1 MREIK
6 YRGKRADGG
15 GWIEDSETYIHDGD
29 GVWLSDDERNVVQ
42 VMPETVGQYTGLLD
56 KNGTKIFEG
65 DIVAYED
72 ANADFEGYH
81 DNVFVNRGTICFSDG
96 CYYVG
101 NKQTVT
107 EDDLIYNGEM
117 NCEVIGNIH
126 DSPEILFS

>member
-56 KNGTKIFEG
+56 KNGRRIYEG
-65 DIVAYED
+65 DICRNVRGNKIVSISWHGTFAGFVWSREKENCKYLH
-72 ANADFEGYH
+72 DFGDLFKVH
-81 DNVFVNRGTICFSDG
+81 DN
-96 CYYVG
+96 YV
-101 NKQTVT
+101 
-107 EDDLIYNGEM
+107 
-117 NCEVIGNIH
+117 VIGNIW
-126 DSPEILFS
+126 DCNLEDLQK